1 MTFSENSRVKP
12 SGFTRSA
19 GLENPAQQP
28 RADDGTFAAKTG
40 FAAEMS
46 LSESLRAVGG
56 DRPQA
61 PEVELGENIA
71 YYQREVVE
79 TFERAIHTMTD
90 MVETSKDS
98 ERLTGK
104 RDGLVEAWERQGD
117 RIRNAKSL
125 RDLAAII
132 EFIRLEAEDAADAE
146 KQGAELAISYLRQFV
161 KYLPEER

>member
-1 MTFSENSRVKP
+1 MTFSENERVKP
-12 SGFTRSA
+12 SGFTGSA
-19 GLENPAQQP
+19 GFPNPAQQP

-40 FAAEMS
+40 SAAEMS
-46 LSESLRAVGG
+46 LSESLRAV
-56 DRPQA
+56 
-61 PEVELGENIA
+61 ELDETIA

-79 TFERAIHTMTD
+79 TFERAIHTITD

-104 RDGLVEAWERQGD
+104 RDGLVKAWGRQGD

-132 EFIRLEAEDAADAE
+132 EFIRMEAENATDAE

-161 KYLPEER
+161 RYLPEER

>member
-12 SGFTRSA
+12 EGFTGSA
-19 GLENPAQQP
+19 GFSNSAQQP

-40 FAAEMS
+40 SAAEMT
-46 LSESLRAVGG
+46 LSESLRAV
-56 DRPQA
+56 
-61 PEVELGENIA
+61 ELDETIA

-104 RDGLVEAWERQGD
+104 RDGLVKAWERQGD

-132 EFIRLEAEDAADAE
+132 EFIRLEAEDATDAE